1 MKWSGGPRASAMET
15 GICLAVVIVLYVIF
29 LLSFS
34 L

>member
-1 MKWSGGPRASAMET
+1 MRWGGGPQASKIET
-15 GICLAVVIVLYVIF
+15 GICLVVAIVLYVIF